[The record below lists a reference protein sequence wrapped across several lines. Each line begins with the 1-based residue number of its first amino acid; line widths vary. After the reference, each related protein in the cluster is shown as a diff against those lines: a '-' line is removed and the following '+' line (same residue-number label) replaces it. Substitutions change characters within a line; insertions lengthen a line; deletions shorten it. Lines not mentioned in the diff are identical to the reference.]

1 MQSYGMLIDGR
12 VVNTA
17 EQDPVIN
24 PAFGEPFATCAR
36 GTKAHINEAVDSAA
50 NAFKTWR
57 KDEAFRRQK
66 LNECAAALQA
76 KVNDIAPVL
85 SQEQGKPVNQALME
99 IFGASMWFSYFASLE
114 IQPEVLQDDGG

>member
-85 SQEQGKPVNQALME
+85 SFRGVIGLSSGVGPFVS
-99 IFGASMWFSYFASLE
+99 GAGCDPRRPRS
-114 IQPEVLQDDGG
+114 

>member
-66 LNECAAALQA
+66 LGSTRYPSRGR
-76 KVNDIAPVL
+76 IAQNFP
-85 SQEQGKPVNQALME
+85 AR
-99 IFGASMWFSYFASLE
+99 
-114 IQPEVLQDDGG
+114 